1 MATVLEA
8 GRATPARAS
17 RQNIALLVLA
27 HMANDAYHGFLSPL
41 MPLLAQ
47 KLQLSLSLV
56 GLLSSAHGLTADMG
70 QLLFGYFADRLRKG
84 WLLAL
89 GPLCGALLAFM
100 FYMPSFWALFGLL
113 LIGGV
118 GSACF
123 HPVASVLANQS
134 AGNRKGLG
142 VSLYISGGRL
152 GMAVGAAL
160 ATFLV
165 TRLGPD
171 GVMFGVAP
179 GLVFGALLLFLA
191 PPFRSGGTPAHPNLR
206 ETLRS
211 LRVVFRPL
219 ARLWVVNFCRTSVTM
234 TVNAFVPLFIVSA
247 GGTVAQGG
255 RTVTLHLLA
264 ATAGGIYGGHL
275 SDRLGRRFLTVMS
288 LCLGTPLIV
297 LGFLLPDPYRTAVFM
312 AAGASFYA
320 SMGVSVTYAQ
330 EIAPAHAALVSSFML
345 GVMWFAAGGS
355 MVAVGALADA
365 FSLAATLPVYCAAVG
380 GTGLALSFG
389 LPKFK

>member
-8 GRATPARAS
+8 GPAAPARAH
-17 RQNIALLVLA
+17 RRNISLLVFA

-47 KLQLSLSLV
+47 KLQLSLSMV
-56 GLLSSAHGLTADMG
+56 GLLSSAHGITADMG

-84 WLLAL
+84 WLMAL
-89 GPLCGALLAFM
+89 GPLLGALLALMFFM
-100 FYMPSFWALFGLL
+100 PNFWALFGLL

-123 HPVASVLANQS
+123 HPVASVLASES
-134 AGNRKGLG
+134 AGRRRGLG

-152 GMAVGAAL
+152 GTAAGAAT

-165 TRLGPD
+165 TRYGPE
-171 GVMFGVAP
+171 GVIYGAVP
-179 GLVFGALLLFLA
+179 GLVFGLFLLFFS
-191 PPFRSGGTPAHPNLR
+191 PPFRGSASLAHPSLA
-206 ETLRS
+206 ETFKS
-211 LRVVFRPL
+211 LRLVFRPL
-219 ARLWVVNFCRTSVTM
+219 ARLWIVSLCRTSVTM
-234 TVNAFVPLFIVSA
+234 TVNAFVPLFIVST

-264 ATAGGIYGGHL
+264 ATVGGIFGGHL
-275 SDRLGRRFLTVMS
+275 SDRMGRRFVTIASIM
-288 LCLGTPLIV
+288 LGTPLIV
-297 LGFLLPDPYRTAVFM
+297 LAFFLPDPLRTLAFM
-312 AAGASFYA
+312 GAGAAFYG

-345 GVMWFAAGGS
+345 GAMWFVASGS
-355 MVAVGALADA
+355 MVAVGALSDA
-365 FSLAATLPVYCAAVG
+365 FGLAAALPVYCAAVG
-380 GTGLALSFG
+380 GIGTILSFG
-389 LPKFK
+389 LPRFK